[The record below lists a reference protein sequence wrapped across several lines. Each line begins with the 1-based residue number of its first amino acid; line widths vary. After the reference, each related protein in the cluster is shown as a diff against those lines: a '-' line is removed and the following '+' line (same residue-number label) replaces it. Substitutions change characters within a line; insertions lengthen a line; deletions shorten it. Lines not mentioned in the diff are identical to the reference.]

1 MNKLIII
8 MMEEDQLRFLVSL
21 LNVSELSE
29 TFSDASRRF
38 EIMTDNQTSS
48 YLQKSGFVA
57 FYFIIFLNL
66 DGSFSDD
73 GCLLFPTLR

>member
-1 MNKLIII
+1 
-8 MMEEDQLRFLVSL
+8 MMEEDQRRFLVSL

-57 FYFIIFLNL
+57 FYLIIF
-66 DGSFSDD
+66 
-73 GCLLFPTLR
+73 